1 MGRIMNW
8 IRSVTNRMFGQQS
21 FFKKAGVP
29 LNATTTD
36 MANAIDFWCN
46 LYENK
51 SPWLTEET
59 KSLALPSRIAAIFAQ
74 MVTVEMEMKIST
86 GDGKTPETPG
96 KRVSQPSTRAAF
108 LQEITRP
115 VISDIQKQTEYACA
129 KGGLVFKPYPD
140 GNGISFDYV
149 QADDFYPCTWDSK
162 GNITSAVFLSKKKEG
177 DSYYTRIEK
186 HEWDRSTKHYII
198 TNKCYRSMSEKNADL
213 GTPCDLSEVPEWGE
227 IEPEV
232 PMDGIEQ
239 PLFSYFRIPLGNTID
254 PKSPLGVSVYATA
267 AQAGL
272 IRDADE
278 RYGSLMWEYDGGELA
293 IDASKDAFKT
303 TKGQPELPKG
313 HERLYRM
320 NTIDGT
326 TTDNELLKTFAPTL
340 RDESYIRG
348 LQQTLKQI
356 EDTCRMSR
364 GMLSEVQLE
373 TRTAE
378 EIRASKQTTYITVS
392 SIQTSLEHA
401 LEGLVKACDTLAS
414 LYKLAPEGEYS
425 IKFVWDDSI
434 VVDSNTEKQRDLEEV
449 AAKIM
454 QPWEYRV
461 KWYGEDEQTA
471 KRMVAQEQSDDSIM
485 GFGTPKKQPIS
496 PEKARENAQNQQKG
510 GEKE

>member
-8 IRSVTNRMFGQQS
+8 IRSVTQRMFGQQN
-21 FFKKAGVP
+21 FYKKAGVP
-29 LNATTTD
+29 LNAITTD
-36 MANAIDFWCN
+36 MASAIDLWCN
-46 LYENK
+46 LYENNA
-51 SPWLTEET
+51 PWLNPDS
-59 KSLALPSRIAAIFAQ
+59 KSLALPSRIAAIFAR

-86 GDGKTPETPG
+86 GDGKTTDKPG

-108 LQEITRP
+108 LQEITKT
-115 VISDIQKQTEYACA
+115 VIADIQKQTEYACA

-140 GNGISFDYV
+140 GEGISFDFV
-149 QADDFYPCTWDSK
+149 QADDFYPCAWDNK

-177 DSYYTRIEK
+177 DSWYTRIEK
-186 HEWDRSTKHYII
+186 HEWDRPNKKYVI
-198 TNKCYRSMSEKNADL
+198 TNNCFRSMSEKDSDI
-213 GTPCDLSEVPEWGE
+213 GTPCLLSDVPEWAE

-232 PMDGIEQ
+232 TMDNIEQ

-293 IDASKDAFKT
+293 IDASRDAFKT
-303 TKGQPELPKG
+303 VKGAPELPKG
-313 HERLYRM
+313 RERLYRM

-340 RDESYIRG
+340 RDESFIRG

-356 EDTCRMSR
+356 EDTCGLSR
-364 GMLSEVQLE
+364 GQLSEVQIE

-378 EIRASKQTTYITVS
+378 EIRASKQTTYVTVS
-392 SIQTSLEHA
+392 NIQTALEHA
-401 LEGLVKACDTLAS
+401 LEGLVKASDTLAS
-414 LYKLAPEGEYS
+414 LYNLAPEGEYS

-434 VVDSNTEKQRDLEEV
+434 VVDSDTEKQRDLEEV
-449 AAKIM
+449 AAGIM

-471 KRMVAQEQSDDSIM
+471 KQNVVQDNDSIM
-485 GFGTPKKQPIS
+485 GFGLPKKQPIS
-496 PEKARENAQNQQKG
+496 PEKARNNAQNQEKG
-510 GEKE
+510 GENNE